1 MNNNIIFDFCQIRD
15 LEDFYCQFQQKLSLP
30 SWFGHN
36 LDALWD
42 MISGEIELPMTIIF
56 SHLSLAQQHQFA
68 EIIDLMN
75 EAEDEL
81 EGRFIFLLDIPES
94 WNSVVYLF

>member
-1 MNNNIIFDFCQIRD
+1 
-15 LEDFYCQFQQKLSLP
+15 
-30 SWFGHN
+30 
-36 LDALWD
+36 
-42 MISGEIELPMTIIF
+42 MTIIF

-94 WNSVVYLF
+94 